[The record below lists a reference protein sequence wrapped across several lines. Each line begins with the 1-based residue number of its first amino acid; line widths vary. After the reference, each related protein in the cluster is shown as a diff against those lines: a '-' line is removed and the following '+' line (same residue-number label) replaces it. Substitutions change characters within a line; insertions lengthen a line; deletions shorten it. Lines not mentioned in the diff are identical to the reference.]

1 MTPHIAIIGAGNVGR
16 ALGERFVRAGY
27 SVRLGVRNPEAASDV
42 RDRFAGRAAVE
53 AAAHAAASADVLFLC
68 VPAAQ
73 AVSAARA
80 LGDLQGKVV
89 VDCTNPVAWSDGPV
103 LQPPPEGSVAAAL
116 AAALPGARIVKG
128 FNAFGAEIHAD
139 PDLDG
144 ASADVYLASDDRVAV
159 EAVSGI
165 ATALG
170 FTPVDA
176 GPLRNAALLESLAVL
191 WIHLATK
198 GGHSR
203 QIAFKLVRRE

>member
-1 MTPHIAIIGAGNVGR
+1 MTPHIAIIGAGTVGR
-16 ALGERFVRAGY
+16 ALGNRLVGAGY
-27 SVRLGVRNPEAASDV
+27 PVRFGVRNPEAASDL
-42 RDRFAGRAAVE
+42 RDRFAGRAEVE
-53 AAAHAAASADVLFLC
+53 AAAPAAASAHVIFLC
-68 VPAAQ
+68 VPAPQ
-73 AVSAARA
+73 AVPAARA
-80 LGDLQGKVV
+80 LGDLRGRVL

-103 LQPPPEGSVAAAL
+103 LQAPPEGSVAEAL

-144 ASADVYLASDDRVAV
+144 VPADAYLASDDRDAM
-159 EAVSGI
+159 EAVSAI

-170 FTPVDA
+170 FTPIDT

-203 QIAFKLVRRE
+203 QVAFKLQRRE

>member
-16 ALGERFVRAGY
+16 ALGERLVQAGY
-27 SVRLGVRNPEAASDV
+27 PVRFGVRNPEAALDA
-42 RDRFAGRAAVE
+42 RDRFAGRAVVE
-53 AAAHAAASADVLFLC
+53 AAALAAATADLLFLC
-68 VPAAQ
+68 VPAPQ
-73 AVSAARA
+73 AVPASRA
-80 LGDLQGKVV
+80 LGDLQGKIV

-103 LQPPPEGSVAAAL
+103 LQPPPEGSVSGEL

-128 FNAFGAEIHAD
+128 FNTFGAEIHTD

-144 ASADVYLASDDRVAV
+144 VPADVYLASDDRDAMRTVSAVA
-159 EAVSGI
+159 AS
-165 ATALG
+165 LG
-170 FTPVDA
+170 FTPIDA

-203 QIAFKLVRRE
+203 QMAFKLLRRE